1 MVNREFWNRALN
13 HAVANPPTGK
23 ADFDLTDLSYN
34 WRMCAIGEILAP
46 LPRAAPQNLISHA
59 VEVVSPKLYDAGVAF
74 NTAVAD
80 GRYIAAIEAK
90 KEITALM
97 TPAVVKEIR
106 AFIKK
111 SIKEVPKL
119 VAAMAALD

>member
-1 MVNREFWNRALN
+1 MYKR
-13 HAVANPPTGK
+13 K
-23 ADFDLTDLSYN
+23 
-34 WRMCAIGEILAP
+34 
-46 LPRAAPQNLISHA
+46 
-59 VEVVSPKLYDAGVAF
+59 KLYDAGVAF